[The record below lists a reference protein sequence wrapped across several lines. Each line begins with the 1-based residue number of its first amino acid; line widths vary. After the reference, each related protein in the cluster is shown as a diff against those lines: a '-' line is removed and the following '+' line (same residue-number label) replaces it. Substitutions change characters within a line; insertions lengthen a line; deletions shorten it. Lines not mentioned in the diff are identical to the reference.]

1 MAQDSR
7 TALNGI
13 CPYFTMF
20 PLDFPLN
27 ILKRRAKKG
36 DLVLDPFCGRGT
48 TNFAARLVGL
58 CSLGVDSSPVAAAI
72 TASKLVTTTIEE
84 ILSETRQILG
94 RQEPRQIPGG
104 EFWQWA
110 FHPAVLNSLCRLR
123 EAFLE
128 NCSTAPRIALR
139 GIVLG
144 ALHGPKQKTFP
155 SYFSNQ
161 CPRTYAPKPAYA
173 TRFWQNRGLVPEPV
187 DVLAV
192 IERRAKRYY
201 GVLSDITGAVRLA
214 DSRNAEAIQ
223 PERPETCFDW
233 IITSPPYY
241 GMRTYIPDQW
251 LRNWFVGGPSD
262 VDYSNCDQVV
272 HSSPEDFAA
281 DLRQVWRNAAR
292 VCADNATIVIRFGG
306 ITDRRANPLA
316 LIKRSF
322 DESGWRIATIHEAGS
337 ATEGKRQADA
347 FLRTKTKP
355 MVEYDIWAAK
365 HRALH
370 ASRPN
375 RPKDPPP
382 TPSTTP
388 APTDNADRHPNARTL
403 DPQRRTNA
411 PRRHRR

>member
-1 MAQDSR
+1 MGDIQESGYGENLDKGQQVTNRLQPSD

-27 ILKRRAKKG
+27 ILKRRAQEG
-36 DLVLDPFCGRGT
+36 DVVLDPFCGRGT

-58 CSLGVDSSPVAAAI
+58 RSLGVDSSPVAAAI
-72 TASKLVTTTIEE
+72 TASKLVAATIDD
-84 ILSETRQILG
+84 ILDEARGILTEL
-94 RQEPRQIPGG
+94 EPRHMPAS

-110 FHPAVLNSLCRLR
+110 FHPTVLDALCRFR

-128 NCSTAPRIALR
+128 DCTTDVRIALR

-173 TRFWQNRGLVPEPV
+173 TRFWQGRGLVPEPV

-201 GVLSDITGAVRLA
+201 GTSSDITGAVRLA
-214 DSRNAEAIQ
+214 DSREAEALH
-223 PERPETCFDW
+223 PEIPETRFDW
-233 IITSPPYY
+233 VITSPPYY

-251 LRNWFVGGPSD
+251 LRNWFVGGPD
-262 VDYSNCDQVV
+262 AVDYTNRDQVV

-281 DLRQVWRNAAR
+281 DLRQVWRNVEN
-292 VCADNATIVIRFGG
+292 VCAEDAKMVIRFGG
-306 ITDRRANPLA
+306 ITDRRANPLD
-316 LIKRSF
+316 LIKSSLA
-322 DESGWRIATIHEAGS
+322 DSGWRVTTIKEAGS
-337 ATEGKRQADA
+337 AMEGKRQADA
-347 FLRTKTKP
+347 FLRNKSKP
-355 MVEYDIWAAK
+355 MVEYDVWAT
-365 HRALH
+365 R
-370 ASRPN
+370 
-375 RPKDPPP
+375 
-382 TPSTTP
+382 
-388 APTDNADRHPNARTL
+388 
-403 DPQRRTNA
+403 Q
-411 PRRHRR
+411 